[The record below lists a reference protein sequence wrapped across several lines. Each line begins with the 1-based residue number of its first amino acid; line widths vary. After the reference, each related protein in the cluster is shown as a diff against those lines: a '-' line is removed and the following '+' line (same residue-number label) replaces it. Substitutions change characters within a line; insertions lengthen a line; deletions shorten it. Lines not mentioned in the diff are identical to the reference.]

1 MKSIINKRIQ
11 TILVI
16 LLIFWIVEII
26 NTIVGHKFGTFGIL
40 PRNVVGLRGII
51 LSPFIHHGIPHLIL
65 NSIPFVILGTIVI
78 IRGVGQFF
86 QISVFIIMIGGI
98 GVWIF
103 GRTALHAGASGLI
116 FGYFGFL
123 VAAGWYEKKIVSI
136 LIAVAVLF
144 LYGGAIFS
152 GIMPTQRFV
161 SWEGHLFG
169 LLAGILTAKMLV
181 KKKN

>member
-1 MKSIINKRIQ
+1 MTSTLQKRIQ

-16 LLIFWIVEII
+16 LFIFWIVEIVNI
-26 NTIVGHKFGTFGIL
+26 ILGHTFGTFGIL
-40 PRNVVGLRGII
+40 PRNLVGLRGII
-51 LSPFIHHGIPHLIL
+51 LSPFIHHGIPHLVL
-65 NSIPFVILGTIVI
+65 NSIPFVILGSIVL
-78 IRGVGQFF
+78 IRGIGQFY
-86 QISVFIIMIGGI
+86 QISILIIIFGGI

-103 GRTALHAGASGLI
+103 GRPALHAGASGLI

-152 GIMPTQRFV
+152 GILPTRSFV

-169 LLAGILTAKMLV
+169 LLAGILTARLLV
-181 KKKN
+181 KRKK